1 MFIFQATKI
10 KMEEENTSFHG
21 LLKKQ
26 ASFFFK
32 SKFKMARLAFT
43 DVTPAQLLTEEA
55 TSGNPWPPDAPTM
68 RVITRA
74 AFEVND
80 FFRIVE
86 ILHNRLK
93 KFKAKDWRAGYNAL
107 ILLEHVLTHGPQ
119 SFAEE
124 FEDDLQIFK
133 TMDGFH
139 FLDEKGV
146 RKLSARVVKLLEDR
160 EFLKEE
166 RSRVRN
172 LSRGIQ
178 GFGNFSHRSFPT
190 TADSHSGKYKRYNSE
205 CIDRRSDRAA
215 PARENSPIKE
225 KEAERRLKEEGDS
238 ESKLGGGGENTKV
251 DHPFCEFKHQ
261 VSESL
266 LSSSIEW

>member
-86 ILHNRLK
+86 ILHNR
-93 KFKAKDWRAGYNAL
+93 FNWG
-107 ILLEHVLTHGPQ
+107 H
-119 SFAEE
+119 S
-124 FEDDLQIFK
+124 
-133 TMDGFH
+133 
-139 FLDEKGV
+139 V